1 MFPLIFCTFVG
12 AGAQIVACFYFGLI
26 ASFSSL
32 ISPLNQS
39 TQYKAIMISFPC
51 FSALNGYV
59 SARLYKFFSGTYWLP
74 LTFLTSMSLTGF
86 VYACLTVMNIC
97 EFIETGKNIVS
108 DIYIMLMIWVT
119 LNIPLCL
126 VGTYAGFK
134 QQKLQVVTKVNKV
147 PREAKQEPTCLL
159 NPLLCMLFCSSV
171 PFSLIYYHFYR
182 IFDSVS
188 GSQHITILHALVHI
202 TFLLLALIICEVAII

>member
-1 MFPLIFCTFVG
+1 
-12 AGAQIVACFYFGLI
+12 
-26 ASFSSL
+26 
-32 ISPLNQS
+32 
-39 TQYKAIMISFPC
+39 MISFPC

-74 LTFLTSMSLTGF
+74 LTFLTSVSLTGF

-97 EFIETGKNIVS
+97 EFIETEKNIVS

-134 QQKLQVVTKVNKV
+134 Q
-147 PREAKQEPTCLL
+147 
-159 NPLLCMLFCSSV
+159 
-171 PFSLIYYHFYR
+171 
-182 IFDSVS
+182 
-188 GSQHITILHALVHI
+188 
-202 TFLLLALIICEVAII
+202 